1 MGLKT
6 KAAVFLLVVV
16 AYLLWSLAAEIN
28 NNKGYSPVQPNP
40 FSHKIHAGDNKI
52 PCLYCHAHAE
62 HSPHATVPAMNVCMG
77 CHNVVATGKAHVV
90 TLRQEYEAGRAI
102 GWIRIH
108 DMPDFVYF
116 SHQQHMAKGIEC
128 QTCHGPVE
136 TMEKVYQARRLN
148 MGDCVSCHRQ
158 NNAPTSCNTCHN

>member
-1 MGLKT
+1 
-6 KAAVFLLVVV
+6 
-16 AYLLWSLAAEIN
+16 
-28 NNKGYSPVQPNP
+28 
-40 FSHKIHAGDNKI
+40 
-52 PCLYCHAHAE
+52 
-62 HSPHATVPAMNVCMG
+62 MNVCMG

-90 TLRQEYEAGRAI
+90 TLRQEFEAGRAI
-102 GWIRIH
+102 EWIRIH

-116 SHQQHMAKGIEC
+116 SHQQHLAKGIEC

-136 TMEKVYQARRLN
+136 TMERVYQARRLN